1 RPRGMVIQSLGVGRG
16 VSEGRVVTVPPY
28 LTDAEIA
35 GICDGVKTPAAQR
48 RHLKRLGLYV
58 EEKPNG
64 RPLVAR
70 SEFERV
76 LGATRAT
83 PLKSTPAGAGNVAA
97 LRAHWRNKNGA
108 QAQ

>member
-1 RPRGMVIQSLGVGRG
+1 MSDLPF
-16 VSEGRVVTVPPY
+16 

-35 GICDGVKTPAAQR
+35 GICDPLVMPGAQR
-48 RHLKRLGLYV
+48 RHLKRLGLHV

-76 LGATRAT
+76 LGAGRLTAARQAPT
-83 PLKSTPAGAGNVAA
+83 GDVEA
-97 LRAHWRNKNGA
+97 LRARWRSKHGA
-108 QAQ
+108 QAQGR

>member
-1 RPRGMVIQSLGVGRG
+1 MADLPF
-16 VSEGRVVTVPPY
+16 

-35 GICDGVKTPAAQR
+35 GICDGVKMPSAQR
-48 RHLKRLGLYV
+48 RHLKRLGLHV

-76 LGATRAT
+76 LGAARLTAARQAPT
-83 PLKSTPAGAGNVAA
+83 GDVEA
-97 LRAHWRNKNGA
+97 LRARWREKHGTAA
-108 QAQ
+108 QGR